1 MVILN
6 ILVVS
11 TYILL
16 SAAAAAAEIV
26 NLPSRLRSGTK
37 AQRGGVDATG
47 SFQSAVTNNG
57 SSTRV
62 EQKAVAEIEVWERV
76 LAKGWNSYQTS
87 PLFPKDCC
95 GLPYGARQKQLF
107 QIFSTVSNPTDIKTP
122 GTPQYKAFNWI
133 IYDDD
138 YCLCPNNS
146 SCELIQRYVM
156 AVFYYSTGGEKW
168 VNCGAASTVCNPS
181 GSTYNGFATSACF
194 EGASER
200 WLAPVS
206 SCRWCGNVCDDLN
219 HITCI
224 TQIDIGENPRVQ
236 FKFSLMD

>member
-1 MVILN
+1 MIPIPTADESGITVANQEHKDTSSSGVSLN
-6 ILVVS
+6 SDTSKNNINEASCIKPMKSEEPGTS
-11 TYILL
+11 TITD
-16 SAAAAAAEIV
+16 SEI
-26 NLPSRLRSGTK
+26 N
-37 AQRGGVDATG
+37 
-47 SFQSAVTNNG
+47 
-57 SSTRV
+57 
-62 EQKAVAEIEVWERV
+62 VAEIEVWEWV
-76 LAKGWNSYQTS
+76 LAKGSNSYQTS

-107 QIFSTVSNPTDIKTP
+107 QIFSTLSNPADIKTP

-194 EGASER
+194 KGASER

-224 TQIDIGENPRVQ
+224 TQIDISENPRVQ